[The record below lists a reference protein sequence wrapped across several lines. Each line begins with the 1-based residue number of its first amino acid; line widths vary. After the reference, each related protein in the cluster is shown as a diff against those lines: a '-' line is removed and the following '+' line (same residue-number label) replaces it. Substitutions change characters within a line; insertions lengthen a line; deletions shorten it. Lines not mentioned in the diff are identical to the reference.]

1 MDIVVALVGLAI
13 LVIVAVYVAQPFIT
27 RSRTQ
32 VPVQE
37 SPRDRLLAERDAIYA
52 AIRDLDMDFQT
63 GKLLEADYRAMRDKY
78 MARGVEILKELD
90 VWSELERKSEVGGGR
105 SEVGS
110 RRSEVG
116 DEIEAAVQAR
126 RRARTQARSLDVDIE
141 AAIRSRRKSEISRQP
156 SAIGN
161 LQCPSC
167 GRPVDPTDR
176 FCARCGVALTVEAS
190 R

>member
-13 LVIVAVYVAQPFIT
+13 LVIVAVYVAQPLIA
-27 RSRTQ
+27 RPR
-32 VPVQE
+32 VRGPVQE
-37 SPRDRLLAERDAIYA
+37 SPRDKLLAERDAIYA
-52 AIRDLDMDFQT
+52 TIRDLDMDFQT
-63 GKLLEADYRAMRDKY
+63 GKLLEADYHALRDRY

-90 VWSELERKSEVGGGR
+90 TLFDLDRKSEVGG
-105 SEVGS
+105 

-126 RRARTQARSLDVDIE
+126 RRARTQARPLEDDIE
-141 AAIRSRRKSEISRQP
+141 AAIRSRRQSKIGHQP
-156 SAIGN
+156 SAIRHPPSAIGH

-176 FCARCGVALTVEAS
+176 FCARCGAALAVEAS